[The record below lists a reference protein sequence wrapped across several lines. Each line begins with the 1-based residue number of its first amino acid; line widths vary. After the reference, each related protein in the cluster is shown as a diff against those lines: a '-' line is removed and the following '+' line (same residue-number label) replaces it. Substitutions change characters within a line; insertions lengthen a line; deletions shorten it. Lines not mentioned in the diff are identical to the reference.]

1 MPDRLKK
8 RIGADGETRTPM
20 GLRPPPPQGGVS
32 TNSTTS
38 AFLSFRLFVKHM
50 IYLRS
55 INRLTIALR

>member
-1 MPDRLKK
+1 VR
-8 RIGADGETRTPM
+8 M
-20 GLRPPPPQGGVS
+20 GGLEPPRPKAPPPQGGVS